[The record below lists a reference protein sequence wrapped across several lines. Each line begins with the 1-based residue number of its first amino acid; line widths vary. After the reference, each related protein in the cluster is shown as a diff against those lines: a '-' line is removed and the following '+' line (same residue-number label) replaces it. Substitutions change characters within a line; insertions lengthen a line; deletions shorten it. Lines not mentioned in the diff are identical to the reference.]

1 MCRRRSQIC
10 SNRYRSP
17 IPFGEPN
24 ADRLIEDL
32 IRTVLTLRY
41 VRVNESV
48 AQVSQMQE
56 DLQSQGEAKLK
67 PYYELFSPVYADP
80 FRLIRPCV
88 RP

>member
-1 MCRRRSQIC
+1 
-10 SNRYRSP
+10 
-17 IPFGEPN
+17 
-24 ADRLIEDL
+24 
-32 IRTVLTLRY
+32 